1 MADKNKC
8 KLGKKFNAGLC
19 TIRHNAEN
27 VKRKSGKPYKE
38 ECIKCGLYKKYIN
51 NKDDKKTVIDLSK
64 SDAFEAISVV
74 NNDIN
79 TVNID
84 ENNDNV
90 TSKFI
95 DLTAV
100 GDSRNGVDDLIQ
112 KYNDIVKSAKKAYD
126 ETIEKAEK
134 IKSDIDKYS
143 RFLDDLKYLKNN
155 S

>member
-1 MADKNKC
+1 MSNKHKC
-8 KLGKKFNAGLC
+8 KLGKEFNAGLC

-51 NKDDKKTVIDLSK
+51 NKDDKKTVMDLSK

-74 NNDIN
+74 NNDIK
-79 TVNID
+79 TVNND
-84 ENNDNV
+84 ENNASV

-100 GDSRNGVDDLIQ
+100 GDSRNGVDELIQ
-112 KYNDIVKSAKKAYD
+112 KYTDIVKSAKKAYD
-126 ETIEKAEK
+126 ETIEKAER
-134 IKSDIDKYS
+134 IKKDLDKYS
-143 RFLDDLKYLKNN
+143 KFLEELKWLKNN